1 MKTLFTILALT
12 LVMTSCGKINQT
24 TYKVVVTS
32 PESEQCHIMITSDAH
47 PVNSPQLFLN
57 QNVSSFSYEWKEKKK
72 TTIRVQIT
80 YTGSVDY
87 PNYKISLYKKGKLVE
102 ESNNDDLEWKH

>member
-1 MKTLFTILALT
+1 MKTLFTISILL
-12 LVMTSCGKINQT
+12 LFISSCGKVGQT
-24 TYKVVVTS
+24 DFKVVVSS

-57 QNVSSFSYEWKEKKK
+57 QNVSAFSYEWKEKKK

-80 YTGSVDY
+80 YVGSVDY

-102 ESNNDDLEWKH
+102 ESTNDDLEWKH